1 MAGNPHSGHGLGMG
15 TPYFPMISF
24 DFCLEDDI
32 LYAFRSKRNGPPNS
46 PFMESSTVR
55 ASVSSNA
62 GMTASQSA
70 SIFFAFSG
78 SRTTSTVAE
87 LSARERAGAS
97 SLLSKTTVS

>member
-1 MAGNPHSGHGLGMG
+1 
-15 TPYFPMISF
+15 
-24 DFCLEDDI
+24 
-32 LYAFRSKRNGPPNS
+32 
-46 PFMESSTVR
+46 MESSATR
-55 ASVSSNA
+55 ASISSSA

-78 SRTTSTVAE
+78 SSTTLTVTE